1 MKNIIILLLFT
12 CGIATAQT
20 QPEIRYQGRTYVPVG
35 NMVNQLTG
43 FTESFNLYLSDAIL
57 SSHDGTLRTHQ
68 LNVQS
73 LVDGSF
79 TSHDLV
85 GDREYSIPG
94 AGRYR
99 VTAALFS
106 DGRNTRTWF
115 IEIDACG
122 NIVGS

>member
-1 MKNIIILLLFT
+1 MFLMSGMTF
-12 CGIATAQT
+12 GQDV
-20 QPEIRYQGRTYVPVG
+20 PEIRYQGRTYIPVG
-35 NMVNQLTG
+35 NLVNQLMG
-43 FTESFNLYLSDAIL
+43 YTESFNLYLSDAIL
-57 SSHDGTLRTHQ
+57 SSHDGTLRTEQ

-79 TSHDLV
+79 TSHTLA
-85 GDREYSIPG
+85 GDREYNIPG

-99 VTAALFS
+99 ITAAVFS

-122 NIVGS
+122 NVII